1 MSTEAII
8 FVLGVFFIAG
18 IVKGLVGI
26 GLPTITLAF
35 TSLVLPLSDMIALI
49 ALPTVVTN
57 LWQAAVGGQFKKI
70 VRRQWP
76 LILPMIMTLFLAM
89 WLIGRTTPQW
99 ALLVLATILVIY
111 GGLGLLRIRLHIHAD
126 LEKPL
131 APVIGLISGVVA
143 GLIGVPV
150 VPLMPYMQGLDVKPV
165 ELVQSMGVIVSI
177 ASLALTASLLRYG
190 LLDKHHVIIS
200 AVAIVPA
207 VAGQMVGARI
217 RQRLS
222 IEQFRQVVF
231 WALLLTGLYTF
242 ASQLL

>member
-1 MSTEAII
+1 MSTEAIV
-8 FVLGVFFIAG
+8 FVLCVFFIAG

-26 GLPTITLAF
+26 GLPTITLAL
-35 TSLVLPLSDMIALI
+35 TSFVLPLSDMIALI
-49 ALPTVVTN
+49 ALPTVFTN
-57 LWQAAVGGQFKKI
+57 IWQAAVGGSFKKI

-76 LILPMIMTLFLAM
+76 LILPMMVTLVLTM
-89 WLIGRTTPQW
+89 WWIGRTTPQW
-99 ALLVLATILVIY
+99 AFLVLATILVTY

-126 LEKPL
+126 LERPL

-165 ELVQSMGVIVSI
+165 ELVQSLGVIVSI
-177 ASLALTASLLRYG
+177 ASITLTASLLRYG
-190 LLDKHHVIIS
+190 LLDQRHVLIS
-200 AVAIVPA
+200 ALAVIPA
-207 VAGQMVGARI
+207 VAGQTVGTQI
-217 RQRLS
+217 RRRLS

-242 ASQLL
+242 ASRLL